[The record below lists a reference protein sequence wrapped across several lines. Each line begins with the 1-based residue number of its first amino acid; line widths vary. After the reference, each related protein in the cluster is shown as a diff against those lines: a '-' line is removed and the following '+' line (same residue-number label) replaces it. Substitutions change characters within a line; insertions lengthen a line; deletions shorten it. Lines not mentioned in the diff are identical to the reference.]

1 MDLDTF
7 VRLQITMKPNVLLN
21 EQRMEQKKV
30 EWLKYIPLLPIN
42 LIKSE
47 VIVQT
52 VLYLKKQV
60 LIRFFLNPELRVIL

>member
-1 MDLDTF
+1 
-7 VRLQITMKPNVLLN
+7 MKPNVLLN
-21 EQRMEQKKV
+21 EQRMEKKKV
-30 EWLKYIPLLPIN
+30 EWLKYIPLLPIR

-52 VLYLKKQV
+52 VLYLKKRV